1 MPINSSA
8 PSSGSDPGRVDVAA
22 HARAVARLVNPLIA
36 DALALRRG
44 LERSPA
50 ADAAAAGTP
59 PDGRDAH
66 PLFAVFADQMR
77 ASADLMGECVR
88 AAGGRPRARRADA
101 RADARAAA
109 APPDEGAAPP
119 GEAARRLLENGERM
133 AGHLRRAIAEC
144 DARGDDRT
152 ADRLEEVL
160 DEVLW
165 QRRFLSDLLPEAPR

>member
-1 MPINSSA
+1 MAINSSA
-8 PSSGSDPGRVDVAA
+8 PSSESDPGRGDAAA
-22 HARAVARLVNPLIA
+22 HARALARLVNPLIA

-59 PDGRDAH
+59 PDGRDVH

-101 RADARAAA
+101 RAEV
-109 APPDEGAAPP
+109 APPDDGVAPAAP
-119 GEAARRLLENGERM
+119 GEAARRLLENEERM

-165 QRRFLSDLLPEAPR
+165 QGRFLSDLLPEAPR

>member
-1 MPINSSA
+1 MAINSSA
-8 PSSGSDPGRVDVAA
+8 PSSESDPGRGDAAA
-22 HARAVARLVNPLIA
+22 HARAVARVVNPLIA

-59 PDGRDAH
+59 PDGRDVH

-77 ASADLMGECVR
+77 AP
-88 AAGGRPRARRADA
+88 AA
-101 RADARAAA
+101 
-109 APPDEGAAPP
+109 P
-119 GEAARRLLENGERM
+119 GEAARRLLENEERM

>member
-1 MPINSSA
+1 MAINSSA
-8 PSSGSDPGRVDVAA
+8 PSSESDPGRGDAA
-22 HARAVARLVNPLIA
+22 HARAVARVVNPLIA

-59 PDGRDAH
+59 PDGRDVH

-77 ASADLMGECVR
+77 AP
-88 AAGGRPRARRADA
+88 AA
-101 RADARAAA
+101 
-109 APPDEGAAPP
+109 P
-119 GEAARRLLENGERM
+119 GEAARRLLENEERM